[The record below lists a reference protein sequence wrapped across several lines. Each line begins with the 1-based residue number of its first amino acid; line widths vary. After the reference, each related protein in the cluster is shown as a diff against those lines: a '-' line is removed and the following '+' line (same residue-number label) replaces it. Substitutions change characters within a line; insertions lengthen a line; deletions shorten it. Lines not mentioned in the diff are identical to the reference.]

1 MLASHHLDISSA
13 TCPGYIRL
21 SFLWYWLCHN
31 SSKSS
36 CLCDPVITVY
46 CDYEMLGGS
55 DILGVKLLLEPW
67 DPGVTKL
74 LGSWDPLT
82 LAILDLQVVELPL
95 GVMGLAAEFASKD
108 CSGPCPR
115 QNGCNPYHWSGGV
128 PACLCLSGTLYSRCW
143 GMMLCLP
150 LVWSS
155 DPMNVRCLAVELPPG
170 VIRLATEFACKVY
183 SRFWLQ
189 K

>member
-1 MLASHHLDISSA
+1 MAVFTGDKEVYRKGRYPWSVWSSGSQVAFGTMKSWWDQDPGILRSSA
-13 TCPGYIRL
+13 PGHVR
-21 SFLWYWLCHN
+21 
-31 SSKSS
+31 
-36 CLCDPVITVY
+36 T
-46 CDYEMLGGS
+46 
-55 DILGVKLLLEPW
+55 
-67 DPGVTKL
+67 
-74 LGSWDPLT
+74 
-82 LAILDLQVVELPL
+82 L

-155 DPMNVRCLAVELPPG
+155 DPMNVRWLAVELPPG